1 MELIG
6 KTQEENTDPHTSPPS
21 KTDHSDRRAMSG
33 TIILRDSENGRLLDQ
48 LFGPPESTN
57 SNKSRHTHTKEGG

>member
-21 KTDHSDRRAMSG
+21 KTDHSGRCAMSG
-33 TIILRDSENGRLLDQ
+33 TIILRDYQRAAIDARSCSVRLN
-48 LFGPPESTN
+48 PPMRI
-57 SNKSRHTHTKEGG
+57 KIL